1 MTTAD
6 TYTTMVTAVDG
17 SGLGTELE
25 GSAYTT
31 SSPNIKSSITTSS
44 PTAIS
49 PTTTLSIPS
58 TTTHQ
63 TTTTPGPTAASTQ
76 LPIPSTI
83 THQTTTTPG
92 PTAASTQLPTT
103 ATAPRISVS
112 ITSSG
117 TNTAGEAYS
126 LVCSV
131 TVTGSNGPP
140 TITWLDPV
148 NNAVSSEMVSTTDS
162 VSTLTFNP
170 LSASHTG
177 TYTCIAAVGG
187 EVQTD
192 MKEVTVQSELL
203 IVMLID
209 SHVDHAWE
217 SAQNPFVCKCMDKLN
232 VM

>member
-6 TYTTMVTAVDG
+6 TYTTTAVDG
-17 SGLGTELE
+17 SGLGTVLE

-49 PTTTLSIPS
+49 PTTTLFIPS
-58 TTTHQ
+58 TT
-63 TTTTPGPTAASTQ
+63 
-76 LPIPSTI
+76 

-192 MKEVTVQSELL
+192 MKAVTVQSELL
-203 IVMLID
+203 IV
-209 SHVDHAWE
+209 
-217 SAQNPFVCKCMDKLN
+217 
-232 VM
+232 